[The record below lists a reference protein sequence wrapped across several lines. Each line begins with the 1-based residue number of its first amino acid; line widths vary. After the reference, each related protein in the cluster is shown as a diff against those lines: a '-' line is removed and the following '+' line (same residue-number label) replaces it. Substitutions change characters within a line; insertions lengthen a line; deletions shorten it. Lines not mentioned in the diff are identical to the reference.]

1 MIIILVF
8 PIISINCERVQTL
21 TIGNR
26 MKFIVLAFGIVPLII
41 VFWVGAQNGLLANT
55 SFHTAMAMALMGT
68 LLAGLLAPGTVM
80 HFFFTRYLNK
90 MKEFCLEVKKGRYD
104 VHLDVPNSSNDDGD
118 ENELVGLMRDMNWM
132 VHCIKINDSSLRQA
146 LGDLE
151 KSRAEIEQQKLEL
164 TEAVG
169 KLRNLLDN
177 VGQGFLSFG
186 PDLQVAGEYSAEC
199 VMIFNQEIGNQA
211 IPALLYPD
219 DEQQQ
224 NFVKA
229 LFDKIFQEADEFL
242 RENYFSLLPEEL
254 MFDQNTIKID
264 YKLIEPT
271 SEQQHQEIMLIL
283 TDITERIV
291 MEQRIQE
298 EKNILSMVV
307 QTVTHYQEF
316 IKAVREY
323 QLFIQEEIPNI
334 LKSDRI
340 AAEKI
345 SVIFRSVHT
354 WKGIFSQLGLEHLGG
369 HLHNLENELTK
380 LRNIGSQTS
389 QEAALY
395 DLFAVYPTAA
405 LNLWLEE
412 ELKLLSNILG
422 ENFFF
427 QEETVIVESN
437 KLRQLEEKIQKLLA
451 PCQAKQLIA
460 DLRRLRYKPFR
471 ELLSMYPDYVVN
483 MAANQEKEIYPFT
496 IGGTECLVDPTQ
508 YHEFA
513 KTLIHVFRNAVA
525 HGLETAEER
534 MLAAKD
540 LKGRIHCT
548 VEETDENIVISISDD
563 GRGIEGQYIRELA
576 VAKGIC
582 STNEALTDKEA
593 MQLIFADGF
602 STAACTTELA
612 GRGVGLYAVQ
622 SEVGK
627 LRGHIDI
634 NSEPGRGTTF
644 RFVLPLVR
652 EAKRADMKSFG
663 EQVLNQASSYLQ
675 QDFGIGQKHVAV
687 VDSSA
692 NVIPMRNISTFIDVV
707 GNLNGRLMIS
717 ADENLVTRLADQY
730 LGHDGAASYEQNLLE
745 SAFAEFFNTIVGNA
759 LQQLPE
765 WEEDV
770 NIGTPV
776 TIWAKGASAKYAAA
790 ETHTWN
796 IDIEL
801 GQLYFSVISFEKERE
816 DLDGAGINC

>member
-1 MIIILVF
+1 M
-8 PIISINCERVQTL
+8 

-26 MKFIVLAFGIVPLII
+26 MKVIVLGFGIVPLMI
-41 VFWVGAQNGLLANT
+41 VFCVGAQNGLLANT

-68 LLAGLLAPGTVM
+68 LLVGLLAPGTVM
-80 HFFFTRYLNK
+80 HFFFTRHLTK

-104 VHLDVPNSSNDDGD
+104 VHLDVPNSSNDDGE

-186 PDLQVAGEYSAEC
+186 PDLKVAGEYSAEC
-199 VMIFNQEIGNQA
+199 VMIFNQEIGSQS

-224 NFVKA
+224 NFIKA
-229 LFDKIFQEADEFL
+229 LFDKIFQESDQFL

-254 MFDQNTIKID
+254 LFDQNTIKID
-264 YKLIEPT
+264 YKLIEPAFD
-271 SEQQHQEIMLIL
+271 QQHMEIMLIL

-316 IKAVREY
+316 VKAVREY
-323 QLFIQEEIPNI
+323 QLFNKEEIPNI
-334 LKSDRI
+334 LKSNRM
-340 AAEKI
+340 AVEKI
-345 SVIFRSVHT
+345 SLIFRSVHT
-354 WKGIFSQLGLEHLGG
+354 WKGIFGQLGLERLGKN
-369 HLHNLENELTK
+369 LHNLENELVK
-380 LRNIGSQTS
+380 IRNISDQLS
-389 QEAALY
+389 QETALN
-395 DLFAVYPTAA
+395 DLFVLHPTEM
-405 LNLWLEE
+405 LSLWLEN
-412 ELKLLSNILG
+412 ELKLLADILG

-427 QEETVIVESN
+427 QEETVIVESD
-437 KLRQLEEKIQKLLA
+437 KLRQLEEKIQKILA

-460 DLRRLRYKPFR
+460 DLRRLRYKPFH
-471 ELLSMYPDYVVN
+471 ELLSMYPDYVIN
-483 MAANQEKEIYPFT
+483 MAANQEKKIYPFV
-496 IGGTECLVDPTQ
+496 IGGTECLIDPAQ

-513 KTLIHVFRNAVA
+513 KSLIHVFRNAVA
-525 HGLETAEER
+525 HGLETVEER
-534 MLAAKD
+534 MMAAKD
-540 LKGRIHCT
+540 LQGRIHCT
-548 VEETDENIVISISDD
+548 VEETDKSIVISISDD
-563 GRGIEGQYIRELA
+563 GRGIEVQFIRELA
-576 VAKGIC
+576 VARGVC
-582 STNEALTDKEA
+582 STQEALMLSDKDA
-593 MQLIFADGF
+593 MKLIFADGF
-602 STAACTTELA
+602 STATCTTELA

-622 SEVGK
+622 SEVEK
-627 LRGHIDI
+627 LQGHIDI
-634 NSEPGRGTTF
+634 SSVPGKGTTF

-652 EAKRADMKSFG
+652 ETKRANIKSFG
-663 EQVLNQASSYLQ
+663 EQVLNQASTYLRH
-675 QDFGIGQKHVAV
+675 DFGIGHHHIAT
-687 VDSSA
+687 VDSTA

-730 LGHDGAASYEQNLLE
+730 LGHDDAVSYEQSLLE
-745 SAFAEFFNTIVGNA
+745 SAFSEFFNTIAGNA

-796 IDIEL
+796 IDTEL

-816 DLDGAGINC
+816 DIDGAGINC